1 MGCKADLEPRALS
14 GSLPASPPLGWG
26 QFMDMGA
33 RTFYVGAI
41 TARDFPHSG
50 GKPAENKRG
59 RAWATAHLPALPGGA
74 ESWEF
79 GSRARHVV
87 RIFLAG
93 RSWQQLFISCK
104 GRPFKLQVQPLL
116 RWGGVGAEKQ
126 NPQKQSLFALTWGAL
141 VGWWSQ
147 QLRARALSCACGLWA
162 EIGKAE
168 GAEQRGPLLQ
178 GVHPACAHGNEPGS
192 LLFHLRLVA
201 V

>member
-104 GRPFKLQVQPLL
+104 GRPFKLRVQPLL